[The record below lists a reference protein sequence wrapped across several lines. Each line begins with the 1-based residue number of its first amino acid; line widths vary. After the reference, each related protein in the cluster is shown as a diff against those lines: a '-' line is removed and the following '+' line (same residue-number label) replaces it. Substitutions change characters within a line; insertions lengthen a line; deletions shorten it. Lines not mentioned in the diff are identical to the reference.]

1 MHDPNHSQKR
11 INQLPQHSCSGTMQ
25 KQVVCDF
32 LLTFAQIT
40 PIQKS
45 PTPPFE
51 LAKSKN
57 STPRHF
63 PSKETDFSGA

>member
-1 MHDPNHSQKR
+1 
-11 INQLPQHSCSGTMQ
+11 MQ

-57 STPRHF
+57 STPRYF